1 MAISHIIRGEEF
13 ISSTPRYA
21 VTYDLLGWE
30 SPVMIHVPLVLGPNR
45 AKLSKRHGDTTLME
59 YAEKGYLPEAL
70 VNFLVLLGWSPGE
83 DIEFLTQEELIARF
97 TIDRFQKHSAIFNLE
112 KLDWMNG
119 EYIRHLPPEDL
130 AKRILPWLTEAGM
143 LPALPSE
150 EQWSYL
156 LSLIPLVQERIK
168 LLGDAPQQ
176 LGFFLKDAVDYD
188 PAAVEKRLKTPEA
201 PAVLE
206 AVANALDSV
215 KDFSDAS
222 AVEETV
228 RAAGESV
235 GVTGGK
241 LIHPVR
247 VAITG
252 KQTGP
257 GLFEAMSAVGRERCQ
272 QRLRD
277 AAKLAE

>member
-1 MAISHIIRGEEF
+1 
-13 ISSTPRYA
+13 
-21 VTYDLLGWE
+21 
-30 SPVMIHVPLVLGPNR
+30 LGPNR

-59 YAEKGYLPEAL
+59 YAEEGYLAEAL
-70 VNFLVLLGWSPGE
+70 VNFLALLGWSPGE
-83 DIEFLTQEELIARF
+83 DIEFLTMEELIKRF

-119 EYIRHLPPEDL
+119 EYLRHLPPEDL
-130 AKRILPWLTEAGM
+130 AKRCLPWLVQAGL
-143 LPALPSE
+143 LPAEPSS

-156 LSLIPLVQERIK
+156 LSLMPLVHERIK
-168 LLGDAPQQ
+168 LLSDAPAQ
-176 LGFFLKDAVDYD
+176 LGFFLKDEVDYD

-201 PAVLE
+201 PQVLE
-206 AVANALDSV
+206 AVADALAHVQNFADPSE
-215 KDFSDAS
+215 
-222 AVEETV
+222 VEETV

-252 KQTGP
+252 KPNGP
-257 GLFEAMSAVGRERCQ
+257 GLFETMSAVGRERCQ
-272 QRLRD
+272 KRLRD
-277 AAKLAE
+277 AAKLATG